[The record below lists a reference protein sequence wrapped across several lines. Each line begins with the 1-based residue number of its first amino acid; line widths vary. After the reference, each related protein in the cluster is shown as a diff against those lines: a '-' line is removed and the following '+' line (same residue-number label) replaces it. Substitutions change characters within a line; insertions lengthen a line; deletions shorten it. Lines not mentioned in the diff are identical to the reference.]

1 MPDQYSIA
9 QARDRFAQIVHQ
21 AENGKPV
28 EITRRGQSV
37 AVVLSLSEYQ
47 RLIRENSKFGAE
59 LATFRQKYQISR
71 LNINPDEIFDN
82 VRDRTSGREVN
93 F

>member
-9 QARDRFAQIVHQ
+9 EARDRFAQIVHE
-21 AENGKPV
+21 AENGKLV

-47 RLIRENSKFGAE
+47 RLTREKSKFGAE
-59 LATFRQKYQISR
+59 LATFRQNYQIST

-82 VRDRTSGREVN
+82 VRDRTSGREVI

>member
-9 QARDRFAQIVHQ
+9 EARDRFAQIVHQ

-47 RLIRENSKFGAE
+47 RLTRENSKFGAE
-59 LATFRQKYQISR
+59 LATFRQKYQIST
-71 LNINPDEIFDN
+71 LNINPDEVFSN
-82 VRDRTSGREVN
+82 VRDR
-93 F
+93 